1 MNTNKTGKITSI
13 IEKRLP
19 LAEKIAGI
27 EAELNSLDSA
37 IRHLQKYRY
46 QLLRQVDDPNVV
58 GLLGEINLATLQS
71 SINTELKALVKLKE
85 RFCRK
90 TLNIGVVGRAKQ
102 GKSRLLQSLTGLT
115 DAEIPDGER
124 HYYTAVRSM
133 IYHNHNEE
141 TYTEVWFH
149 SEQSF
154 LDEVISPYYEKLGLS
169 EKPKTIDEFAAKPV
183 PLLPSDDPKYPEQ
196 GAMYEQLAQYHIHWD
211 KYRHLLQQASPHR
224 ISKDQIWEYVAQET
238 PYVQRIYF
246 NSSGFLY
253 KDAAPGSSRS
263 EELTLTPS
271 VRLALTPSPGSE
283 NQRQSPRLGDPP
295 TLLAPLAA
303 PQFHYLAVREVKIVC
318 KYPNADVGQIAF
330 VDMPGLGDTGICD
343 QQHLMKILGQ
353 QVDAILFVRMP
364 KSTGDYWTD
373 VDVRLYDTVRAAQAD
388 LPINL
393 WSFMVLNNTEVDSRF
408 RDNSKSCQDL
418 ASDIANKNIDVVECI
433 TANCANTQEA
443 DKVLERV
450 LNYLKANITD
460 LDYKYASLCQQ
471 RLILLQNQVKA
482 ELEKVSK
489 ALDLATHD
497 DIDRFALFEVKFKEL
512 WWALTNSLEKL
523 LKELR
528 KKREAVD
535 MDFKKQVEAAFQAC
549 RSDTGIPSI
558 QEIEQRFCVEKSYAI
573 VYEKYLNE
581 IRAHLSKHLL
591 LIDRGLERSLDKV
604 KSQLA
609 QVLMEKG
616 HLGKLT
622 QAKGT
627 EFIADIAAQIP
638 DELVPGIPSQ
648 LKYGFQTLA
657 EFKLSYRGLLQYR
670 IRKHLDGLTPNEPA
684 TLKLSASPS
693 AEQVLLNLKI
703 AYAETISKCEKAL
716 KELLSEPSLAI
727 YAIVEEF
734 IDCILRTQDVE
745 SEWRIFLQDV
755 REQIWQ
761 ELQPGDGAERP
772 LSPPVPPG
780 LRDGRSP
787 AKGDRPR
794 GTDIANRTQL
804 QREVLHSVEQ
814 ATAANQSE
822 LMHFLQ

>member
-1 MNTNKTGKITSI
+1 MNTNKTASITSI

-27 EAELNSLDSA
+27 EAELKSLDSA

-46 QLLRQVDDPNVV
+46 QLLRQVDDPNVA
-58 GLLGEINLATLQS
+58 GLLGEINLATLQF
-71 SINTELKALVKLKE
+71 SINTELEALVKLKE

-115 DAEIPDGER
+115 GAEIPDGER
-124 HYYTAVRSM
+124 HYCTAARSI
-133 IYHNHNEE
+133 IYNNHNEE
-141 TYTEVWFH
+141 TYAEVWFH

-154 LDEVISPYYEKLGLS
+154 LDEVISPCYEKLGLS
-169 EKPKTIDEFAAKPV
+169 EKPKTIDEFAAKPL

-196 GAMYEQLAQYHIHWD
+196 GGMYEQLAQYHIHWD
-211 KYRHLLQQASPHR
+211 KYRHLFQQPSPRR
-224 ISKDQIWEYVAQET
+224 ISKDQIRKYVAQET
-238 PYVQRIYF
+238 PYVQRIFF
-246 NSSGFLY
+246 NPSGFSY

-271 VRLALTPSPGSE
+271 VRVALTPSPGSG
-283 NQRQSPRLGDPP
+283 NPP
-295 TLLAPLAA
+295 AA

-353 QVDAILFVRMP
+353 QVDVILFVRMP
-364 KSTGDYWTD
+364 KSTGDSWMD
-373 VDVRLYDTVRAAQAD
+373 VDLRLYDTVRGAQAD

-393 WSFMVLNNTEVDSRF
+393 WSFMVLNRTEVDSRF

-418 ASDIANKNIDVVECI
+418 AQDIANKNIDIVECV

-450 LNYLKANITD
+450 LDYLKANITD

-497 DIDRFALFEVKFKEL
+497 DIHRFAVFEVKFKEL
-512 WWALTNSLEKL
+512 WWTLTNSLEKL
-523 LKELR
+523 LKDLR

-591 LIDRGLERSLDKV
+591 LIDIGLERSLDKV
-604 KSQLA
+604 KSQVA
-609 QVLMEKG
+609 YVLMEKG

-627 EFIADIAAQIP
+627 EFFADIAAQIP
-638 DELVPGIPSQ
+638 DELLPGIPSQ

-684 TLKLSASPS
+684 TLKLSGSPS
-693 AEQVLLNLKI
+693 AEQVVLNLKI
-703 AYAETISKCEKAL
+703 AYAETIGKCEKAL

-734 IDCILRTQDVE
+734 IDCILRTQDIE
-745 SEWRIFLQDV
+745 SEWRIFLQGV

-761 ELQPGDGAERP
+761 ELQPLGH
-772 LSPPVPPG
+772 SP
-780 LRDGRSP
+780 RD
-787 AKGDRPR
+787 
-794 GTDIANRTQL
+794 TDIANRTQL